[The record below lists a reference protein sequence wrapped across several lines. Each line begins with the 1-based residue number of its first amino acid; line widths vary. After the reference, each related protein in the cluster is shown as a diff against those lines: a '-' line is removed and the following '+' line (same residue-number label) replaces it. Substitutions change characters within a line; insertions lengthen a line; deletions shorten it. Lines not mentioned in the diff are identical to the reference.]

1 MITLPDHGTEEGWA
15 PAEEAGHAGPDRHRL
30 MPGRTE
36 GDAGQ
41 LLVQVRRYA
50 VAQLSDR
57 DAVLIVARF
66 PSPDRTGGCL

>member
-1 MITLPDHGTEEGWA
+1 
-15 PAEEAGHAGPDRHRL
+15 

-36 GDAGQ
+36 GDADQ

-57 DAVLIVARF
+57 DTVLIVARF
-66 PSPDRTGGCL
+66 PSPDRTGECP